1 MTKIKSPY
9 ISRVKIKNFRN
20 FKDIDVNLSHKQV
33 IIGENNVGKTN
44 FLKAIQIIL
53 DPKFSDEDRF
63 LNESDFYD
71 GLVEPMKNGEIIEI
85 IIEIRGYEH
94 NKTVLSMLSDA
105 TISENPPTLRLTYK
119 FFPSQ
124 DTNEYTY
131 TIFQGDRPEVQF
143 THFHRKFLNIK
154 VINAIRDVESE
165 MRNSRKSPI
174 KNLLRDYEFD
184 KDELEDIGAKL
195 KEQSNEILS
204 IDELIDLEKK
214 INNRF
219 INTMGNQSFSKISLE
234 TIDVD
239 PNRILNTL
247 KLMIGEEKQR
257 PTSDTSLGINNILY
271 ISLIL
276 ISLEDKTIPTLLK
289 KENYIELSEESD
301 SEILEEC
308 YVKSSK
314 GNYFLKDN
322 LDDGLMLKLYSFMDN
337 YSLSKEGFTILAI
350 EEPEAHLHPSFQ
362 RIIYKDVMKN
372 NTSVLMTTHSPYIT
386 SVAPLNSIVHLR
398 TTQEGTIINTT
409 ADLNLSDK
417 EKQDLERYIDVKR
430 GEIYFG
436 KGVILVEGIAE
447 EYLIPAFAEILGK
460 PLDLKGIICCNINS
474 TNFDPYVKFLDMLGI
489 PYVCITDGDYYAWV
503 KEKEEPKR
511 KYHIVVDDSHIS
523 NGYLGLE
530 RIGDLLVKLQ
540 KINNS
545 SLPKDLDEQEELFA
559 KNGFFIG
566 YYTMEVDIMDAC
578 SESNQ
583 GKDIICNIFNELTT
597 GGERQ
602 KENFKRELNSGDYWS
617 CLRKIEN
624 CENEVGKGRFA
635 QRLSLMC
642 IKDHIPKYIEN
653 AIDYIYS
660 KIEEVGKYE

>member
-1 MTKIKSPY
+1 MSTLKSPY
-9 ISRVKIKNFRN
+9 ISRVKITNFRN
-20 FKDIDVNLSHKQV
+20 FKDVDVNLSHKQV

-44 FLKAIQIIL
+44 FLRAIQLIL
-53 DPKFSDEDRF
+53 DPKLSDEDRY

-85 IIEIRGYEH
+85 MIEIRGYEH
-94 NKTVLSMLSDA
+94 NKTVLSMMSDA
-105 TISENPPTLRLTYK
+105 TISDNPPTLRLTYQ
-119 FFPSQ
+119 FYPSS

-131 TIFQGDRPEVQF
+131 TIFQGNRPEVLF
-143 THFHRKFLNIK
+143 THNHRKFLNIK

-174 KNLLRDYEFD
+174 NNLLKEYEFD

-204 IDELIDLEKK
+204 IDELIDLENK

-219 INTMGNQSFSKISLE
+219 KSTLGTQSFSKIALE
-234 TIDVD
+234 TVDVD

-257 PTSDTSLGINNILY
+257 PTSETSLGINNILY

-276 ISLEDKTIPTLLK
+276 LSLEDKTIPTLLK
-289 KENYIELSEESD
+289 KEKYNELINESE
-301 SEILEEC
+301 SEILEKC
-308 YVKSSK
+308 YEVTSK

-322 LDDGLMLKLYSFMDN
+322 LDDQLITKLYSFMDN
-337 YSLSKEGFTILAI
+337 YNSVNEGFTILAI
-350 EEPEAHLHPSFQ
+350 EEPEAHLHPTFQ

-398 TTQEGTIINTT
+398 TTKKGTVINTT
-409 ADLNLSDK
+409 ANLNLTKK
-417 EKQDLERYIDVKR
+417 EIRDLERYIDVKR
-430 GEIYFG
+430 GELYFG

-447 EYLIPAFAEILGK
+447 EYLIPAFAEKLGK

-474 TNFDPYVKFLDMLGI
+474 TNFKPYVAFLDLLGI
-489 PYVCITDGDYYAWV
+489 PYVCITDGDYYTWV
-503 KEKEEPKR
+503 KEKDELKR
-511 KYHIVVDDSHIS
+511 KYHILVDDTHTS

-530 RIGDLLVKLQ
+530 RIGNLLAELQ
-540 KINNS
+540 KISGS
-545 SLPKDLDEQEELFA
+545 SIPEDFDEQEELFA

-566 YYTMEVDIMDAC
+566 YYTIEVDIMDAC
-578 SESNQ
+578 SESKE
-583 GKDIICNIFNELTT
+583 GKNIICNIFNELTT
-597 GGERQ
+597 GGDRQ
-602 KENFKRELNSGDYWS
+602 KANFKKELDSGDYWA

-624 CENEVGKGRFA
+624 GDNEIGKGRFA

-642 IKDHIPKYIEN
+642 TKEHIPEYIEK
-653 AIDYIYS
+653 AIDHIYS
-660 KIEEVGKYE
+660 KIDEVI